1 MTDFPRVS
9 PGHVI
14 GWCLPLLLAAC
25 APAPAPV
32 YDDELGL
39 QAVPV
44 AEGALAG
51 TFALKVVAAS
61 LVRIPVPGIED
72 QLGGG
77 VNYRLVRR
85 QWDPERSVYQQTS
98 QLCGGYNFEVAGVNT
113 AVPPET
119 YRLVPDSI
127 AEQVFVEHEQGSY
140 RAADHVQLWGI
151 TLPDPLNSP
160 LPADAEEAQLEPHS
174 ERIYDM
180 DEDEQPGITLKVSGL
195 VSGEVWAV
203 QRKIVALEGLVV
215 EPDRILGLSFNSYE
229 SVVLGDDIPLYD
241 ASMGSTER
249 WPDPK
254 ESWFEEVRI
263 PDDSDCDDVM
273 GAEARGV
280 LSRIRPY

>member
-1 MTDFPRVS
+1 MTKFSNFLRQCILPTSLVGALVS
-9 PGHVI
+9 
-14 GWCLPLLLAAC
+14 C
-25 APAPAPV
+25 APPAEPV

-44 AEGALAG
+44 AEGDLAG

-61 LVRIPVPGIED
+61 LVRIPIPGIDD

-77 VNYRLVRR
+77 VNYRLVQR
-85 QWDPERSVYQQTS
+85 QWDEEQGHYVQSS

-113 AVPPET
+113 AVPAET
-119 YRLVPDSI
+119 YRLVPDSV
-127 AEQVFVEHEQGSY
+127 AEQVFVDHEQGTY
-140 RAADHVQLWGI
+140 RSTGHVQLWGI
-151 TLPDPLNSP
+151 NLPDPLNSP
-160 LPADAEEAQLEPHS
+160 LPADALEAEESPHK

-203 QRKIVALEGLVV
+203 QRKKVDLEGLVV
-215 EPDRILGLSFNSYE
+215 ETDRILGLSLNFYE

-241 ASMGSTER
+241 ANMGSTER

-263 PDDSDCDDVM
+263 AEESDCDDVM

-280 LSRIRPY
+280 LSRLRPF